1 MLPKASEVMEAIKEN
16 EAEIVEAAKDL
27 LEEEIKQDLNRSLE
41 NGNADGVL
49 VLDLNGN
56 ATEQLG
62 WFSWM
67 LLRIKKTRLDSQKTV
82 TKTNRP

>member
-1 MLPKASEVMEAIKEN
+1 MEAIKEN

-27 LEEEIKQDLNRSLE
+27 LEDEIKQDLNRSLE

-56 ATEQLG
+56 VTEQLG
-62 WFSWM
+62 WFSW
-67 LLRIKKTRLDSQKTV
+67 V
-82 TKTNRP
+82 

>member
-1 MLPKASEVMEAIKEN
+1 MEAIKEN

-27 LEEEIKQDLNRSLE
+27 LEDEIKKDLNRSLE

-56 ATEQLG
+56 VTEQLG

-67 LLRIKKTRLDSQKTV
+67 Q
-82 TKTNRP
+82 

>member
-1 MLPKASEVMEAIKEN
+1 MEAIKEN

-27 LEEEIKQDLNRSLE
+27 LENEIKQDLNRSLE

-56 ATEQLG
+56 VTEQLG
-62 WFSWM
+62 WFTW
-67 LLRIKKTRLDSQKTV
+67 V
-82 TKTNRP
+82 

>member
-1 MLPKASEVMEAIKEN
+1 MEAIKEN

-27 LEEEIKQDLNRSLE
+27 LEDEIKKDLNRSLE

-56 ATEQLG
+56 VTEQLG